1 MILGQTYELN
11 SDVTVNARLD
21 LVLFSLFFT
30 VIHVGAS
37 PFVSIPKMLLI
48 EWLVPKKL
56 ITNQPLTSL

>member
-37 PFVSIPKMLLI
+37 PFVSIPKML
-48 EWLVPKKL
+48 
-56 ITNQPLTSL
+56 SLNG